1 MKIYKRIVKPIL
13 DFFSALMILLIVSPV
28 FIVVLFFLVLNN
40 KGKPFF
46 FQRRP
51 GKNQRIFKVIKF
63 KTMTDKKDSNGD
75 FLPDGKRLT
84 SVGNFIRKASLDE
97 LPQLI
102 NVLKGDMSII
112 GPRPLLPEYLP
123 LYNET
128 QKKRHDVKPGITGWA
143 QVNGRNA
150 ISWNKKFELDVWYVN
165 NINFI
170 LDIKILLKTVLKV
183 VKSEGI
189 NAVNAVTTEKYTGN
203 N

>member
-1 MKIYKRIVKPIL
+1 MYRSFFKPIF
-13 DFFSALMILLIVSPV
+13 DIISALIVFTILFPIFLAIFILLLI
-28 FIVVLFFLVLNN
+28 NN
-40 KGKPFF
+40 NGKPFF
-46 FQRRP
+46 FQKRP
-51 GKNQRIFKVIKF
+51 GKDKKIFKVIKF

-84 SVGNFIRKASLDE
+84 GVGKFIRKTSLDE

-123 LYNET
+123 LYNEI

-189 NAVNAVTTEKYTGN
+189 NAINAVTTEKYTGN

>member
-1 MKIYKRIVKPIL
+1 MYKSFFKPLL
-13 DFFSALMILLIVSPV
+13 DCITALLALIIFSPIFIFVLVFLLV
-28 FIVVLFFLVLNN
+28 NN
-40 KGKPFF
+40 NGKPFF
-46 FQRRP
+46 FQQRP
-51 GKNQRIFKVIKF
+51 GKDTRIFKVIKF

-84 SVGNFIRKASLDE
+84 SIGKFIRKTSLDE

-150 ISWNKKFELDVWYVN
+150 ISWSKKFELDVWYVN
-165 NINFI
+165 NISLI